1 MFYVLPQPEKLV
13 TPTLVLRQQ
22 KGNSFDHSVL
32 LCSLL
37 LGVGYDAYCVCG
49 YGTREVCMMDQTRNI
64 CPLLEDKLKVY
75 GKIAEILVYVTASFV
90 RVKILKM
97 ITHQINMQ
105 LNLQRTSLVTSL
117 QKCKLGKKQ
126 RKRVRKKNS
135 I

>member
-1 MFYVLPQPEKLV
+1 MLPQPEKLV
-13 TPTLVLRQQ
+13 SPTLVLRQQ

-49 YGTREVCMMDQTRNI
+49 YATREVCMMDQTRNI

>member
-1 MFYVLPQPEKLV
+1 MLPQPEKLV
-13 TPTLVLRQQ
+13 SPTLVLRQQ

-49 YGTREVCMMDQTRNI
+49 YATREVCMMDQTRNI

-90 RVKILKM
+90 RVKILQM

>member
-1 MFYVLPQPEKLV
+1 MLPQPEKLV
-13 TPTLVLRQQ
+13 SPTLVLRQQ

-64 CPLLEDKLKVY
+64 CPLLEDKVKVY
-75 GKIAEILVYVTASFV
+75 GRIGEILVYVTASFV
-90 RVKILKM
+90 RVQILKM

>member
-1 MFYVLPQPEKLV
+1 MLPQPEKLV
-13 TPTLVLRQQ
+13 SPTLVLRQQ

-49 YGTREVCMMDQTRNI
+49 YATREVCMMDQTRNI
-64 CPLLEDKLKVY
+64 CPLLEDKVKVY
-75 GKIAEILVYVTASFV
+75 GKIVEILVYVTDSFV

-97 ITHQINMQ
+97 ITHQINIQ

-126 RKRVRKKNS
+126 RKRVRKKSS